1 MGRPASAHP
10 TLNSNSCECQFS
22 VPSGENS
29 IHSVD
34 PINNELSYISQP
46 VPVDTSLFAPIRV
59 ACIRALN
66 SETYCGREGSV
77 FFGDGLNGYVLSY
90 MFTVYDAQS
99 RGNRVK
105 YTIMTMMTDR
115 VYLVASMEYLIS
127 QFQAIASNL
136 QSMAY
141 AISPQQQ
148 SPAARSLS
156 YSSSHHRGSIMP
168 DNAPTKRGRPL
179 TDVLAKPDIFVQLH
193 AAFVSEQKQE
203 KQEQQSNGTND
214 TTVTVDSLR
223 ELRRVLG
230 RKQFDKLVWNSAV
243 GNQVIVRGQESKIV
257 HEVIKAL
264 EDVLPMDCRTV
275 IMDAS
280 SYEPSYQCNILGLDR
295 SIPIPPDLDPNDFI
309 LLDICLGSCLD
320 SCLDSFSHQQ
330 IPTPPASFPAN
341 PPQKMGSGTL
351 SPIYQADWSSA
362 TLVVDMKDLSIKMEK
377 SVVEEDTKK
386 SSLNGEADKTLVA
399 PVPSPPGGLLYS
411 SPGGGFQAQRR
422 TYLLQAG
429 EEQPDELE
437 SNSGEMNGQDSIGR
451 GAMSPLMQSCPLYM
465 ETINDILNY
474 NLPRHIEAKRLA
486 VLRDE
491 WISKSIQ
498 FHNLY
503 KAGKASNEAV
513 VNGFLQTMRVD
524 KRDLKIL
531 RFFTRCAK
539 SITEKEYGHCQQ
551 DYRPKQ
557 D

>member
-1 MGRPASAHP
+1 
-10 TLNSNSCECQFS
+10 
-22 VPSGENS
+22 
-29 IHSVD
+29 
-34 PINNELSYISQP
+34 
-46 VPVDTSLFAPIRV
+46 
-59 ACIRALN
+59 
-66 SETYCGREGSV
+66 
-77 FFGDGLNGYVLSY
+77 
-90 MFTVYDAQS
+90 
-99 RGNRVK
+99 
-105 YTIMTMMTDR
+105 
-115 VYLVASMEYLIS
+115 
-127 QFQAIASNL
+127 
-136 QSMAY
+136 MAY

-193 AAFVSEQKQE
+193 AAFVSVLSNCSRRLTERHVQGRPINECALQEQKQE

-539 SITEKEYGHCQQ
+539 SSTWVQSQK
-551 DYRPKQ
+551 YRSEEDPVACRNGI
-557 D
+557 